1 MISTSRPTRKARS
14 SLPSLC
20 RRPRTDTAVPEPSGK
35 WSPSAGTPTRRGRLQ
50 VRRCDSRQS
59 LGLEPFVSPQ
69 LGGSRRRRCP
79 PPPPLPERCPE
90 GIQPGSRSQVR
101 NESVGKRK
109 PGQRRES
116 PRPVRQARRSNA
128 TCCGAGQALRFR
140 PQREKGWALPA
151 SRPHPSGAPP
161 GISGWVASRRLPL
174 F

>member
-1 MISTSRPTRKARS
+1 MS
-14 SLPSLC
+14 SSPLGSGVLP
-20 RRPRTDTAVPEPSGK
+20 PGP
-35 WSPSAGTPTRRGRLQ
+35 PTRRGRLQ

-79 PPPPLPERCPE
+79 FPPPLPERCPE
-90 GIQPGSRSQVR
+90 GIQPWSRSQVR

-116 PRPVRQARRSNA
+116 PRPVHQARSFNA
-128 TCCGAGQALRFR
+128 TCCSAGQTLTFR

-151 SRPHPSGAPP
+151 SRPHPPGAPP
-161 GISGWVASRRLPL
+161 GISGWVASRLPL
-174 F
+174 FGAKGRPGSEVAARYSGEWSPGA